1 MEKPIVSIV
10 IPVYNG
16 ANYMKEAIDSALN
29 QTYPNCEV
37 IVVNDGSND
46 NGATEKIA
54 LSYGDRIRYIKKE
67 NGGVA
72 TAVNRGIKE
81 MKGEYF
87 SWLSH
92 DDYYYPQKIEKQIEA
107 IEKSGDKTAIA
118 HSNFDFLNM
127 TTGEKTSVDWLKQY
141 DMQQLTNSNF
151 APVFLCIHGCSI
163 LIHKSH
169 FERVGLYDPELI
181 ATGFCI
187 FVSCNEGTE
196 ICICAGESF
205 CGKNS
210 WRAGQPDFGMSQT
223 GI

>member
-1 MEKPIVSIV
+1 MGKPLVSIV

-151 APVFLCIHGCSI
+151 APVFLCLS
-163 LIHKSH
+163 LIH
-169 FERVGLYDPELI
+169 I
-181 ATGFCI
+181 
-187 FVSCNEGTE
+187 
-196 ICICAGESF
+196 
-205 CGKNS
+205 
-210 WRAGQPDFGMSQT
+210 
-223 GI
+223 

>member
-1 MEKPIVSIV
+1 
-10 IPVYNG
+10 
-16 ANYMKEAIDSALN
+16 MKEAIDSALN

-141 DMQQLTNSNF
+141 DMQQLT
-151 APVFLCIHGCSI
+151 
-163 LIHKSH
+163 
-169 FERVGLYDPELI
+169 E
-181 ATGFCI
+181 
-187 FVSCNEGTE
+187 
-196 ICICAGESF
+196 
-205 CGKNS
+205 
-210 WRAGQPDFGMSQT
+210 Q
-223 GI
+223 